1 VWGSVTSNNSDHLVS
16 MFAAHHLLRTDPS
29 RDSMDGFFVALF
41 VQNATGLDELGAGVI
56 HTSDENHTES
66 PIVEIFP
73 SVPKAQ
79 SSILRRR
86 KLKRKRKKEQ
96 LVLQSLAHGATTP
109 TTCP

>member
-1 VWGSVTSNNSDHLVS
+1 
-16 MFAAHHLLRTDPS
+16 
-29 RDSMDGFFVALF
+29 MDGFFVALF
-41 VQNATGLDELGAGVI
+41 VQNATRVDELCTGVI
-56 HTSDENHTES
+56 HTSDKNQNHTES

-96 LVLQSLAHGATTP
+96 LVLKSSAYGASTP
-109 TTCP
+109 TTCS

>member
-1 VWGSVTSNNSDHLVS
+1 
-16 MFAAHHLLRTDPS
+16 
-29 RDSMDGFFVALF
+29 MDGFFVALF